1 MVAVRC
7 PKIAGFQQVVAAS
20 VVAVGL
26 YLTLAQPAH
35 AADSWAR
42 LREAVQQWRVGELD
56 GLAAPLEDLRKNKDD
71 DIEMLATWLHARLVT
86 RQGEGKTALAELT
99 KVKAR
104 LRPLAAPAWDWA
116 WLQALQA
123 AGKTDEALLRL
134 GEFRTN
140 YKDFRWAAADLLY
153 SRLYERAGPP
163 DVAAEVALQLYDKSQ
178 LHLPRDEL
186 LARAAR
192 VLNKSQPDKARTLWK
207 RLLMKHPESDYLDEA
222 KQYVDPAKL
231 TDAEQFERMERLFQ
245 RRAYERCRQIGLQ
258 LWAKG
263 VRKAETGY
271 YLGKIGSER
280 LRDDYPGA
288 IQWLEAAADE
298 KSPFAMQ
305 ALASYALVLGK
316 SGRHDEAVATYDKW
330 LVLYAEAPIEKR
342 VEVQYDRAR
351 ILRMAG
357 KPLLAARDLQAFLE
371 AHRSGFDFGKYW
383 WFIGFWAY
391 LGGDC
396 DQAMGLMQ
404 PLVKNSNPLVGGKAR
419 YWIGRCQDKQG
430 NRQDAVKTM
439 VSLIR
444 SMPLTWYAALA
455 EDRLKD
461 WGEGRLVAK
470 PRDLSKVVTHVHD
483 PFAGLKP
490 AAELQRLRLVT
501 FLGEPD
507 MVQRVWSEV
516 EKPLQKKLG
525 KPRVAVLLA
534 DLADP
539 LERYAE
545 LREQAFHKHKAELRT
560 LPTPAT
566 VAAWRAVYPRA
577 YATHVV
583 TASQKFGAPEWM
595 VYAHMLQESRYKPWL
610 ISGAPAYGLL
620 ELLDRT
626 AVRLA
631 REGKDDYQL
640 WMLMQPSW
648 NVRWGTQYL
657 GALYKKFHQQ
667 LPFAIASYNGG
678 PMLMQ
683 YHMKV
688 AAEMKLPLDEM
699 IDDLGPHESR
709 NYVRM
714 VVAHFLRYLAIYES
728 PKRAAELREQLI
740 PREWK
745 NAWLPYPDY

>member
-1 MVAVRC
+1 VLGCVW
-7 PKIAGFQQVVAAS
+7 VL
-20 VVAVGL
+20 GL
-26 YLTLAQPAH
+26 AWTVPAH
-35 AADSWAR
+35 AADPWVR
-42 LREAVQQWRVGELD
+42 LREAVQAWRTQDLD
-56 GLAAPLEDLRKNKDD
+56 DLPATLDDLRKSRDHD
-71 DIEMLATWLHARLVT
+71 VETLAIWLHARLAT
-86 RQGEGKTALAELT
+86 RQGDGKTAMAELQKIKGT
-99 KVKAR
+99 
-104 LRPLAAPAWDWA
+104 LRPLVTPAWDWA
-116 WLQALQA
+116 WIQALQA
-123 AGKTDEALLRL
+123 AGRSAEALARL
-134 GEFRTN
+134 AEFRTE

-153 SRLYERAGPP
+153 SRLYEQVGPP
-163 DVAAEVALQLYDKSQ
+163 ETAAEVALALYDKSQ

-192 VLNKSQPDKARTLWK
+192 VQNKTAPDKAKVLWK
-207 RLLMKHPESDYLDEA
+207 RLLMKHPESEYVDEA
-222 KQYVDPAKL
+222 RQVVDPAL
-231 TDAEQFERMERLFQ
+231 LSDAEQFERLERLFG

-263 VRKAETGY
+263 YRKSEVGY

-288 IQWLEAAADE
+288 VTWLEAATDE
-298 KSPFAMQ
+298 KSPLASQ

-316 SGRHDEAVATYDKW
+316 SGRTAEAVATFDKW
-330 LVLYAEAPIEKR
+330 LAKYPDAPLEKR

-351 ILRMAG
+351 TLRMAG
-357 KPLLAARDLQAFLE
+357 KPLQAAQDLQAFLDL
-371 AHRSGFDFGKYW
+371 HKSGYDVGKYL
-383 WFIGFWAY
+383 WFVGFWTY

-396 DQAMGLMQ
+396 DKALTVMQ
-404 PLVKNSNPLVGGKAR
+404 PLLKNSNPLVGGKAR
-419 YWIGRCQDKQG
+419 YWTGRCLDKLGQ
-430 NRQDAVKTM
+430 RDAAVKTM
-439 VSLIR
+439 TSLVK

-455 EDRLKD
+455 EDRLRD
-461 WGEGRLVAK
+461 WGEGKLVPK
-470 PRDLSKVVTHVHD
+470 LRDLSKVVTQAHD
-483 PFAGLKP
+483 PFAGLKNTP
-490 AAELQRLRLVT
+490 ELHRLKIAT
-501 FLGEPD
+501 FLGEAD
-507 MVQRVWSEV
+507 TAQRVWGEV
-516 EKPLQKKLG
+516 EKPLVKKLG
-525 KPRVAVLLA
+525 KAKVAQLEA
-534 DLADP
+534 GLADP

-545 LREQAFHKHKAELRT
+545 AREQAFKKNHGDLRE
-560 LPTPAT
+560 LPTPET

-583 TASQKFGAPEWM
+583 AASKRYGAPEWM

-626 AVRLA
+626 AARLA

-640 WMLMQPSW
+640 WMLMQPAW
-648 NVRWGTQYL
+648 NVRWGAQYL

-667 LPFAIASYNGG
+667 LPFAIGSYNGG
-678 PMLMQ
+678 PMLFQ

-688 AAEMKLPLDEM
+688 SAEMKLGLDEM

-714 VVAHFLRYLAIYES
+714 VVGHFLRYLAIYET

-740 PREWK
+740 PKDWK